1 MRSAESAD
9 SPTTVWFYPLL
20 AAVVFAAVWEGLVR
34 QFDVPRYLLPSPST
48 IFQAGAARIDS
59 LLMDTA
65 ITVGEAAVGF
75 TIGSSLAFIVGAV
88 FAHFRRIERAFS
100 PMFVALQAVPLIAI
114 APLLI
119 VWMGNG
125 FMSKVTMAALI
136 CFFPMV
142 IATAAG
148 LSKAPADSEDL
159 MTSLGSSA
167 WQRFKL
173 LRLPNSIPFLLAGLK
188 VNASL
193 AVIGAIVSEL
203 AGAGQG
209 IGFQI
214 LMASYKTDTP
224 MLFAAIFFAAL
235 SGIVFFKVVEAFE
248 RRVVK
253 KYG

>member
-1 MRSAESAD
+1 VIFSA
-9 SPTTVWFYPLL
+9 
-20 AAVVFAAVWEGLVR
+20 AAERL
-34 QFDVPRYLLPSPST
+34 
-48 IFQAGAARIDS
+48 DS
-59 LLMDTA
+59 LLVDTA
-65 ITVGEAAVGF
+65 TTIGEAVVGF
-75 TIGSSLAFIVGAV
+75 TIGSVTAFIVGAV
-88 FAHFRRIERAFS
+88 FAHYHRVERALS

-125 FMSKVTMAALI
+125 FMSKVTMAALV

-142 IATAAG
+142 IATATG

-159 MTSLGSSA
+159 MTSLGTSA
-167 WQRFKL
+167 WQRFRL
-173 LRLPNSIPFLLAGLK
+173 LRLPYSVPFLLAGLK

-203 AGAGQG
+203 AGAGHG

-224 MLFAAIFFAAL
+224 TLFAAIFFAAL
-235 SGIVFFKVVEAFE
+235 SGIIFFKFVETIEWLLA
-248 RRVVK
+248 R